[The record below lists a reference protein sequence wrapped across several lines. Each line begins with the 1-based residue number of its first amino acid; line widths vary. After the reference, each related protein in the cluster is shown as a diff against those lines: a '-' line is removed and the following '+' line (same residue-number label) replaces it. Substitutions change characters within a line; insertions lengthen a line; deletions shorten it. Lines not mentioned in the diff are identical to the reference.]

1 MKVYPSGCRLHMM
14 SGKRK
19 SHPNKFG
26 QPKESVKGSEFIQ
39 TELPR
44 PCGISE
50 NSSLAVGKMQHLFKN
65 NRNEGSGTIVTIRD
79 MDTEIHSIMVSTSD
93 YENTDQDTTSR
104 SSSTTDSSTEQDV
117 NRRNTHSTRFMLAK
131 KSDSCARYTKK
142 VKKARLRN
150 GTDSAGIIICR
161 KEQINDSNGSDTVDA
176 HIRDGGEGGGTS
188 FNQRLEDPMRKDDE
202 VDAPQHRK
210 VIKQEHLSNVEA
222 DIEASPASELLN
234 PAQQKEAMEMEK
246 LKTISPSPE
255 AISGERG
262 LPTSSTATSFFSI
275 YGRDTSLE
283 YSVIPKPNFLQR
295 EQSVPSGYI
304 REDGTYEKDPT
315 VSVMIRQLQLIRS
328 RLLTQTQ
335 FDSMTDIDASIQQQQ
350 QLQNVQRLQQESCLQ
365 ELHHQLNAQFG
376 AGRFAVPNHH
386 HQQQAA
392 AVSTGNLV
400 PFLPAFLRPP
410 VPAQQLM
417 QLMPGHVNP
426 QSQHQNSHHGP
437 TSAHKMAMQPMWPTA
452 AVAAAHIQAAL
463 AAAAVAASNNNN
475 HSSSNN
481 NLLALSASVNKPAD
495 ASGTLATLEIGAL
508 RGSCKSRPESP
519 AQESHSYSMLSYSH
533 TPPES
538 PHGRTALVQSHS
550 VPEECTLTFPSS
562 PADHS
567 VASLSDS
574 VQDSEMEVPLNL
586 TKPKGSP
593 SSSPTSCCPR
603 DQRESL
609 TPVVSSPPMGW
620 HHAAQHHYTDME
632 APLVKARG
640 QIWNSAGVTGDACPT
655 LCPTGIG
662 VGGSRAA
669 RISRDST
676 NSCGTNSEI
685 SATLD
690 PDGYN
695 KNQVSPGAQ
704 QPSSTHSQ
712 RHGNGHGHGH
722 GHSHGHGK
730 PHIKRPM
737 NAFMVWAKDERRK
750 ILKACPD
757 MHNSNISKILGARWK
772 AMSNADKQ
780 PYYEEQS
787 RLSKLHMEQH
797 PDYRYRPRP
806 KRTCIVDGKKMRISE
821 YKVLMRNR
829 RAEMRQLW
837 CRTGGAS
844 TGGPGGTSADSCLN
858 GQDGTPHV
866 HSAAAAAVYHLQ
878 DMTQAVAAAAAAAA
892 HGDDCG
898 TPPSQPLGCATT
910 GTFYYPAESLSPSG
924 FSSEEMEIQLQR
936 ELDD

>member
-1 MKVYPSGCRLHMM
+1 MP
-14 SGKRK
+14 
-19 SHPNKFG
+19 
-26 QPKESVKGSEFIQ
+26 I
-39 TELPR
+39 
-44 PCGISE
+44 
-50 NSSLAVGKMQHLFKN
+50 
-65 NRNEGSGTIVTIRD
+65 
-79 MDTEIHSIMVSTSD
+79 
-93 YENTDQDTTSR
+93 
-104 SSSTTDSSTEQDV
+104 
-117 NRRNTHSTRFMLAK
+117 
-131 KSDSCARYTKK
+131 
-142 VKKARLRN
+142 
-150 GTDSAGIIICR
+150 
-161 KEQINDSNGSDTVDA
+161 TVA
-176 HIRDGGEGGGTS
+176 W
-188 FNQRLEDPMRKDDE
+188 KC
-202 VDAPQHRK
+202 
-210 VIKQEHLSNVEA
+210 
-222 DIEASPASELLN
+222 
-234 PAQQKEAMEMEK
+234 QQA
-246 LKTISPSPE
+246 ISPVRWTSHTHTDTRLV
-255 AISGERG
+255 AICHCVRQEK
-262 LPTSSTATSFFSI
+262 
-275 YGRDTSLE
+275 
-283 YSVIPKPNFLQR
+283 V
-295 EQSVPSGYI
+295 SVPQRSASANQAKNIFWPSHSFHIHTDRIGI
-304 REDGTYEKDPT
+304 QL
-315 VSVMIRQLQLIRS
+315 SCSAVMAVM
-328 RLLTQTQ
+328 TQ

-350 QLQNVQRLQQESCLQ
+350 QLQNVQRLQQESSLQ
-365 ELHHQLNAQFG
+365 ELHHQLNTQFG
-376 AGRFAVPNHH
+376 AGRFTAPNPH
-386 HQQQAA
+386 HQHQAT
-392 AVSTGNLV
+392 AVSPGNLV

-410 VPAQQLM
+410 VPAQQLI
-417 QLMPGHVNP
+417 QLMPGHVSS
-426 QSQHQNSHHGP
+426 QSQHSHTHHGP

-481 NLLALSASVNKPAD
+481 NLLAISASVNKPTD
-495 ASGTLATLEIGAL
+495 SSGTLPTLEIGAL

-519 AQESHSYSMLSYSH
+519 VQECHSYSMLSYSH

-538 PHGRTALVQSHS
+538 PHGRTALVQSQS
-550 VPEECTLTFPSS
+550 VPEECSLTFPSS

-567 VASLSDS
+567 VASLSEA

-593 SSSPTSCCPR
+593 GSSPTSCCPR

-609 TPVVSSPPMGW
+609 TPVVSSPPLGW
-620 HHAAQHHYTDME
+620 HHTVQHHYTDME
-632 APLVKARG
+632 APLLKTRG
-640 QIWNSAGVTGDACPT
+640 QIWNSAGVTGDCPT
-655 LCPTGIG
+655 LCPSGIG
-662 VGGSRAA
+662 VGVSRAA

-676 NSCGTNSEI
+676 NSCGTNSER
-685 SATLD
+685 SAALD
-690 PDGYN
+690 PDCFN

-704 QPSSTHSQ
+704 PPSSTHPQ

-722 GHSHGHGK
+722 GHSHSK

-844 TGGPGGTSADSCLN
+844 TAGPGSASADSCLN
-858 GQDGTPHV
+858 GQDGPPHV
-866 HSAAAAAVYHLQ
+866 HAAAAAAVYHLQ

-892 HGDDCG
+892 HGDECG
-898 TPPSQPLGCATT
+898 TPPSQPLGCATS

-924 FSSEEMEIQLQR
+924 FSSEEMEISSQR